1 MSSSVEIFYAWFEKP
16 ESNSFKPIVFKLSN
30 HNDISKFE
38 QFLSHHSSLKLVD
51 TLHQQIRE
59 LAKLSYPQKALSEG
73 EYKDFT
79 DNYLKAQHPH
89 LAGNWCYYPWLNT
102 LVHLLSKD
110 DFIKIRTNR
119 NQLKIT
125 PEEQSILQEKTIG
138 VIGLSVGQAI
148 AITAVMER
156 ICGKIKLADF
166 DTVDLSNLN
175 RLRTGVQH
183 LGEPKVILAAR
194 EIAEIDPYIEVEIH
208 NQGISSTNIDD
219 FIQDLSVLIEVC
231 DDMPTKINSR
241 ITARKYG
248 IPVVMDTNDRGMV
261 DVERFDLEPE
271 RPILH
276 GLVDES
282 QLKQLDKLTPEARLK
297 LVMDIVSFP
306 STSTRLK
313 ASMEQIGKTI
323 TTWPQLASSIML
335 GAGATVDCCRRILLN
350 QTHQSGRYYIDLDIL
365 VP

>member
-1 MSSSVEIFYAWFEKP
+1 MSSSAEIFYAWFEKP
-16 ESNSFKPIVFKLSN
+16 ENNSFKPIVFKLSN
-30 HNDISKFE
+30 SNDISTLE
-38 QFLSHHSSLKLVD
+38 HFLSLHSEIKLVD

-59 LAKLSYPQKALSEG
+59 LAKLSHPHKVLSEDD
-73 EYKDFT
+73 YNTFT
-79 DNYLKAQHPH
+79 DTYLAAQHPY
-89 LAGNWCYYPWLNT
+89 LAGSWCYYPWLNT
-102 LVHLLSKD
+102 LVHLLNKD
-110 DFIKIRTNR
+110 DFIQIRTNR

-125 PEEQSILQEKTIG
+125 PEEQSTLKEKTIG

-183 LGEPKVILAAR
+183 LGQSKVILAAR

-219 FIQDLSVLIEVC
+219 FIKDLSVLIEVC

-241 ITARKYG
+241 LIARKHKV
-248 IPVVMDTNDRGMV
+248 PVVMDTNDRGMV
-261 DVERFDLEPE
+261 DVERFDLEPN

-276 GLVDES
+276 GLVNED
-282 QLKQLDKLTPEARLK
+282 QLQQLDKLTPEARLK

-306 STSTRLK
+306 STSSRLK

-335 GAGATVDCCRRILLN
+335 GAGATVDCCRRILLK